1 MSAPTSG
8 AESRHPALGPGV
20 WAVLIRNE
28 WFKARHRLAFA
39 VTLAFFA
46 FIHVME
52 TADEVLGA
60 REREDQS
67 YGLPGAWGDVFTEDS
82 ILLLIFASIAIIML
96 VSSEFTWRTARQN
109 VIDGLSKMQWFWGKV
124 ILLLI
129 TGVVFIGVKLL
140 IVVGPAVPGTDFA
153 AGASV
158 VSGSVFVALGALF
171 LAYLSAG
178 ALALLC
184 SLTIRS
190 SGPAMAV
197 WFFWIT
203 LGEQLLPSLVQRV
216 LPALAP
222 VLGLLPF
229 SAAQQ
234 ILPFWLYDQPT
245 YQRMVEAAEAA
256 ERTAPEMPNV
266 LLLLGVNAGWAVIFI
281 GVAWV
286 LFRRRDL

>member
-1 MSAPTSG
+1 MSGTKPEGT
-8 AESRHPALGPGV
+8 HPALGPGV
-20 WAVLIRNE
+20 WAVLVRNE
-28 WFKARHRLAFA
+28 WFKARHRLAFG

-52 TADEVLGA
+52 TADEVMSA
-60 REREDQS
+60 RDNDEVD
-67 YGLPGAWGDVFTEDS
+67 YGLPAAWSDMFSEDS

-124 ILLLI
+124 CLLVI
-129 TGVVFIGVKLL
+129 TGLVFVGVKLA
-140 IVVGPAVPGTDFA
+140 IVVGGALIGTDFS
-153 AGASV
+153 AGAPLV
-158 VSGSVFVALGALF
+158 PGWVILALGALF

-184 SLTIRS
+184 ALTIRS

-203 LGEQLLPSLVQRV
+203 LGEQLVPGLIQRV
-216 LPALAP
+216 LPAAEP
-222 VLGLLPF
+222 VLSLLPF
-229 SAAQQ
+229 AAAQRV
-234 ILPFWLYDQPT
+234 LSYWLYDT
-245 YQRMVEAAEAA
+245 AAYERMVAAAQEA

-266 LLLLGVNAGWAVIFI
+266 ALLLGVNAGWAVLF
-281 GVAWV
+281 VAV
-286 LFRRRDL
+286 AYLVFRRRDL